1 MAKKRIPEVAEA
13 FGEEI
18 DEFAEDAPDTVS
30 EPAPVAPVAPASA
43 PLSITA
49 EQIQGM
55 VASAVTAAITA
66 SQSGN
71 SEMARMVTDGL
82 AQSRKPIPEKPD
94 ADYHR
99 ISARNPLG
107 ERDHP
112 LPGLKCKFFLGTRM
126 PKTDAVQRTYPFEA
140 DDLNAYEQVA
150 LNTLSPASATIHL
163 LDEKAV
169 KVEVVA
175 ASRDDITGE
184 ITRMVLVVPPYVIE
198 KKSQTKNMLPSICKM
213 VAQITGHDY
222 SKLSNNDLAWFMA
235 QHRAKNYVAVREAVA
250 A

>member
-1 MAKKRIPEVAEA
+1 MARKRNVDLE
-13 FGEEI
+13 EEI
-18 DEFAEDAPDTVS
+18 NGVEVDLTEEEANDARAEREVIAPAAVV
-30 EPAPVAPVAPASA
+30 PVASA
-43 PLSITA
+43 PLSVTMA
-49 EQIQGM
+49 DLQGI
-55 VASAVTAAITA
+55 VKAAIEA

-82 AQSRKPIPEKPD
+82 AQSRKPIPEKTD
-94 ADYHR
+94 ADYPR
-99 ISARNPLG
+99 VSVRNPLG

-140 DDLNAYEQVA
+140 DDLNVYEQIA
-150 LNTLSPASATIHL
+150 LNTLSPTSATIHL
-163 LDEKAV
+163 LDEKQI

-175 ASRDDITGE
+175 ASRDDITNE
-184 ITRMVLVVPPYVIE
+184 ATRMVIVVPAYVIE